1 MDNRRKNPRAQVVIA
16 AELETDGD
24 TLSGETRD
32 LSAGGVSVL
41 LEQGLAEGLTLDLSL
56 ILTEDGIED
65 AEEEA
70 FCTKAAVI
78 WAAPT
83 DGGQTMIGLRFKET
97 APQDAQRLQ
106 RFLRAISAAAE
117 A

>member
-1 MDNRRKNPRAQVVIA
+1 MDNRRENPRAQIAIA
-16 AELETDGD
+16 AELEADGD

-41 LEQGLAEGLTLDLSL
+41 LEQGLAEGHILELALV
-56 ILTEDGIED
+56 LTEDGIED
-65 AEEEA
+65 ADEEP

-83 DGGQTMIGLRFKET
+83 DDGHTMIGLRFKDT
-97 APQDAQRLQ
+97 APQQMQRLQ
-106 RFLRAISAAAE
+106 RFLRAMSAVA
-117 A
+117 

>member
-1 MDNRRKNPRAQVVIA
+1 MDNRRQNPRAQITIA

-41 LEQGLAEGLTLDLSL
+41 LEQGLDEGQTLELSL

-65 AEEEA
+65 AVEEP
-70 FCTKAAVI
+70 FFTRAAVI

-83 DGGQTMIGLRFKET
+83 DDGQTMVGLRFRDT
-97 APQDAQRLQ
+97 APQQLQRLQ
-106 RFLRAISAAAE
+106 RFLHALSAVA
-117 A
+117 

>member
-1 MDNRRKNPRAQVVIA
+1 MENRRKNPRAQLAVA
-16 AELETDGD
+16 AELEADGD

-41 LEQGLAEGLTLDLSL
+41 LEQGLSEGRTVELAL
-56 ILTEDGIED
+56 ILTEDGIEHAD
-65 AEEEA
+65 EEP

-83 DGGQTMIGLRFKET
+83 DDGNTMIGLRFKDT
-97 APQDAQRLQ
+97 APQQMQRLQ
-106 RFLRAISAAAE
+106 RFLHAMSAVA
-117 A
+117 

>member
-1 MDNRRKNPRAQVVIA
+1 MENRRKNPRAKVAIA
-16 AELETDGD
+16 AELEADGD

-41 LEQGLAEGLTLDLSL
+41 LDQGLVEGDILELAL
-56 ILTEDGIED
+56 ILTEDGIEIAD
-65 AEEEA
+65 EEP

-83 DGGQTMIGLRFKET
+83 DDGQTMVGLRFKDT
-97 APQDAQRLQ
+97 APQHLQRLQ
-106 RFLRAISAAAE
+106 RFLRTLSAVA
-117 A
+117 